1 MKGFFRV
8 LVVEFS
14 WTICEFR
21 IGFIHMMFKHGRWS
35 ISRLTMGMIDPSDLQ
50 IIAIEG
56 CVAQG
61 IASFHPSR
69 KTFNQWLER
78 WAEWLCA
85 PLGIDGNN
93 SIVEYLHQCSC
104 RNMQTTICQ
113 PPLQHTCQLNSLKLK
128 DVQMLNWTVIVHQ
141 ISFAR
146 QNQNQ
151 SQNGLFPRNTFLHIL
166 IISKLHGSW
175 VYELRSMLALCL

>member
-14 WTICEFR
+14 WTICEFN
-21 IGFIHMMFKHGRWS
+21 WS

-61 IASFHPSR
+61 IASFHPPR

-104 RNMQTTICQ
+104 QNMQTTICQ
-113 PPLQHTCQLNSLKLK
+113 PPLQHTCQLNSFKLK

-141 ISFAR
+141 ISCRFCQAKPE
-146 QNQNQ
+146 
-151 SQNGLFPRNTFLHIL
+151 SESKWALPTKHFLAHSHHLQIA
-166 IISKLHGSW
+166 W
-175 VYELRSMLALCL
+175 VMSLWVEIHVGFMFIVIE